1 MAILSSS
8 PTLFILP
15 CLAVRKKT
23 GLMHL
28 PGLSVSPLH
37 RRGQQT
43 QVLSLLSVPELSAYE
58 AKRSVKAECQAT
70 KGLQIPTVEW

>member
-1 MAILSSS
+1 
-8 PTLFILP
+8 
-15 CLAVRKKT
+15 
-23 GLMHL
+23 MHL

-43 QVLSLLSVPELSAYE
+43 QFLSLLSVPELSAYE